1 MHLLIVTSD
10 SYNKY
15 IKFSCKNIIRKLS
28 LAHVDLN
35 HSEHTSTRTAC
46 GNNLTVLMDC
56 IQH

>member
-15 IKFSCKNIIRKLS
+15 IKFSYNTMIRKLS
-28 LAHVDLN
+28 PAHGDLS
-35 HSEHTSTRTAC
+35 HSAQASIRRAH
-46 GNNLTVLMDC
+46 GNNLTVLMNC